1 MADPEHCV
9 AVLRATE
16 NDVASVLLEEDLVQF
31 CSDLHKYRVVTKKE
45 KQLFCSLDVDR
56 IDSALVTRYLIQLVC
71 GNIEKHAS
79 VWERFLRTLANGGV
93 HRAKV
98 HEVLEKEL
106 GNSTESSSK
115 ASDKHDVYFTE
126 KDISCIVEVLTDI
139 SYKWEEISIALGLS
153 TQTRRDCKGDRS
165 NVVFLTNIIT
175 EWLNHNPAKCTLQE
189 LKGALQSETVGGS
202 RAAIKLDKHFNRAE
216 EACTVKSSTVCD
228 SKLALEYQ
236 SEDEVVVCD
245 GKATLLGVQV
255 SPNNNTVSFQWKK
268 NGQALSGS
276 SLHSGVHCDTL
287 VICGYQGVEGS
298 YCCVI
303 TRGEEEIICDDM
315 DVSVKYS
322 STKQHLLDLYSNYRE
337 VPIDSW
343 PPIGTQ
349 TFIHPTLL
357 KCNSQLSAASS
368 PQQESLT
375 YKEAFGEF
383 DDRAVVLIRGFA
395 GSGKTT
401 LCHKIVKDW
410 AAGCT
415 LRGARLV
422 IFIPLK
428 FLALPSDAE
437 SLLDIIN
444 QLFYFP
450 DEVKKQLVADI
461 EDGNGKG
468 ICFVMDGWDGHQC
481 VQQDNSIIRKIFCKK
496 YLPQSMVIVTSRPAT
511 TSDLQQ
517 EACVKLELELVGFSK
532 NNLVDYVTK
541 LGSSSQ
547 NSLKDYILSDNHLLS
562 MCSLPMHAAM
572 ICFIFQNKGK
582 APDTETS
589 LYEFFTRLTI
599 LRHLK
604 SKKRSTSLSSLR
616 DLTGKDKEVFHS
628 LCRLAFNMTIS
639 SKQVASQ
646 ADLEVSFSDD
656 DDNDDDDDDDDD
668 DDSAF
673 FGLVSVD
680 HVPEIAGFRKK
691 YCFFHSTIQEFL
703 AAFYLLDNGHEIN
716 KVIRLAGNS
725 LVLKVWKFYCGLN
738 NTWGRDEYNVLN
750 YSFLENIPDTYMFLY
765 AVECAAESRQASVC
779 DVIMRAA
786 EGIALE
792 YPLKSTHLSAIKY
805 VLSASSEPLLTLL
818 LCRHCT
824 DEEGVGDILSSI
836 KCSQLCRLSSL
847 TLSRLSLGSEG
858 ARAVAHCLS
867 HCEMLRELNLSH
879 NCLHSEDIA
888 GLVKNSYC
896 LTKVILSHNHIRGD
910 VASSVKKW
918 KSLEELDLSYNEIS
932 LDDVIS
938 LVSSFKDGLETF
950 YLQGNSGVSFETVLT
965 LAEELNDLSSHRMRN
980 LHLDVDGVAQHQK
993 EYSNVVIKF
1002 CQKKNITR
1010 RSSYSTY
1017 ETSEEIRSFSSSFL
1031 MKLSERIRFK
1041 STPYCLLPAV
1051 MLIPRSVMSI
1061 SAYFT

>member
-1 MADPEHCV
+1 MMDPELHV
-9 AVLRATE
+9 SILKAAE
-16 NDVASVLLEEDLVQF
+16 KDVVSDLQKVDLVQF

-56 IDSALVTRYLIQLVC
+56 IKDSALVTRYLIQLVC
-71 GNIEKHAS
+71 GNIEKDAS
-79 VWERFLRTLANGGV
+79 VWERFLRTLANGGE

-98 HEVLEKEL
+98 HEILEKEL
-106 GNSTESSSK
+106 GKSTESTSK

-153 TQTRRDCKGDRS
+153 TQTRKNCKDNKS
-165 NVVFLTNIIT
+165 NVVFLTDIIT
-175 EWLNHNPAKCTLQE
+175 EWWNQNPAKCTLQE
-189 LKGALQSETVGGS
+189 LMGALQSGTVGGS
-202 RAAIKLDKHFNRAE
+202 RAAVKLDKHFNRAKE
-216 EACTVKSSTVCD
+216 VCTLKSSTVCD
-228 SKLALEYQ
+228 SLALEYQ

-268 NGQALSGS
+268 NGKALSDS

-303 TRGEEEIICDDM
+303 TRGEEKVICDYM

-322 STKQHLLDLYSNYRE
+322 STKEHLIDLYSKYRE

-349 TFIHPTLL
+349 TFIQPTLL
-357 KCNSQLSAASS
+357 KCNSQLSTAFS
-368 PQQESLT
+368 PKQKSLT
-375 YKEAFGEF
+375 YKEAFGEL
-383 DDRAVVLIRGFA
+383 DDGAVVLIRGFA

-422 IFIPLK
+422 IIIPLK

-461 EDGNGKG
+461 EDRNGKG
-468 ICFVMDGWDGHQC
+468 ICFVMDGWDEC
-481 VQQDNSIIRKIFCKK
+481 VQKKDSIIWKIFCKQ

-517 EACVKLELELVGFSK
+517 KACVKLELELVGFSK
-532 NNLVDYVTK
+532 DNLVDYVTK

-604 SKKRSTSLSSLR
+604 SKDSSMSLSSLR
-616 DLTGKDKEVFHS
+616 DFTGKDKKLFHS
-628 LCRLAFNMTIS
+628 LCRLAFNMTVNY
-639 SKQVASQ
+639 KQVASQ
-646 ADLEVSFSDD
+646 ADLEVSFSVDD
-656 DDNDDDDDDDDD
+656 G
-668 DDSAF
+668 SAF

-680 HVPEIAGFRKK
+680 HVPVIAGFRKK

-738 NTWGRDEYNVLN
+738 NTWGHDEYNVLN
-750 YSFLENIPDTYMFLY
+750 YSFLENIPHTYMFLY

-779 DVIMRAA
+779 DVIMEAA
-786 EGIALE
+786 QGIALE

-805 VLSASSEPLLTLL
+805 VLSASSEPLRTLL

-918 KSLEELDLSYNEIS
+918 KPLKVLDLSFNEIS
-932 LDDVIS
+932 LDDVMC

-950 YLQGNSGVSFETVLT
+950 YLQGNSGVSFKTVLT
-965 LAEELNDLSSHRMRN
+965 LAKQLNDLSSHRMRN
-980 LHLDVDGVAQHQK
+980 LHLDIDGVAQLYKK
-993 EYSNVVIKF
+993 EYSNVVIKL

-1017 ETSEEIRSFSSSFL
+1017 ETSQEIRSFSSSFL
-1031 MKLSERIRFK
+1031 MKLSERIRVH
-1041 STPYCLLPAV
+1041 STPVLFPRPV
-1051 MLIPRSVMSI
+1051 MLIF
-1061 SAYFT
+1061 AYIT